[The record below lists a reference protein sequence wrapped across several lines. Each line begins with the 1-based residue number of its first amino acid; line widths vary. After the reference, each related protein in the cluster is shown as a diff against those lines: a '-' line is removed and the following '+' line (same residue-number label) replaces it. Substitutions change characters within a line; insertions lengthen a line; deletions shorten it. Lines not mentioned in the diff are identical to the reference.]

1 MMGKVVI
8 NVGHITKVL
17 YWNNFVFHKVSN
29 AELDNDLFM
38 CTEVKNV

>member
-17 YWNNFVFHKVSN
+17 YWNNFVLHKVSN